1 MATIKR
7 SEKSV
12 ALRVAILETG
22 KPPGDM
28 AQRYGSYPQMFETLL
43 EADGLG
49 FRSYDVQAGDW
60 PAPGG
65 FDALLITGSSAG
77 AYDPLPWIA
86 PLKAFLNDARAT
98 PMVGICFGHQIMAEA
113 FGGHVEKS
121 AKGWG
126 VGLNRYTVLE
136 REPWMDGAPDFAIP
150 ASHQDQVIALPP
162 GARVIAASDF
172 TPYAALAYGDKPA
185 ISFQGHPE
193 FAPAYAEALIENRRG
208 TRFSE
213 AQADAAVTSLA
224 QPNDRE
230 RVGRWIVDFL
240 QSATHP

>member
-1 MATIKR
+1 
-7 SEKSV
+7 V
-12 ALRVAILETG
+12 ALRVAILEVG
-22 KPPGDM
+22 APPGDM

-43 EADGLG
+43 KADGLG
-49 FRSYDVQAGDW
+49 FRTYDVTADEWPGAGD
-60 PAPGG
+60 
-65 FDALLITGSSAG
+65 FDALLITGSAAG

-86 PLKAFLNDARAT
+86 PLKAFLNEARAK

-136 REPWMDGAPDFAIP
+136 REPWMDAAAEFAIP
-150 ASHQDQVIALPP
+150 ASHQDQVTALPP

-172 TPYAALAYGDKPA
+172 TPYAALAYADGPA

-213 AQADAAVTSLA
+213 AQADAAVASLE

-230 RVGRWIVDFL
+230 RVGRWIVGFL
-240 QSATHP
+240 KSTPPLTKSK

>member
-1 MATIKR
+1 MT
-7 SEKSV
+7 
-12 ALRVAILETG
+12 RVAILETG

-43 EADGLG
+43 GADGLS
-49 FRSYDVQAGDW
+49 FRTYDVPAGEW
-60 PAPGG
+60 PEPGD
-65 FDALLITGSSAG
+65 FDALLITGSAAG
-77 AYDPLPWIA
+77 AYDPLPWIE
-86 PLKAFLNDARAT
+86 PLKIFLNAAKDK
-98 PMVGICFGHQIMAEA
+98 PMVGVCFGHQIMAEA

-126 VGLNRYTVLE
+126 VGLNRYAVLE
-136 REPWMDGAPDFAIP
+136 RESWMDAAPEFAIP
-150 ASHQDQVIALPP
+150 ASHQDQVTALPP

-172 TPYAALAYGDKPA
+172 TPFAALAYTDKPA

-208 TRFSE
+208 TRFTD
-213 AQADAAVTSLA
+213 AQADAAVQSLE

-230 RVGRWIVDFL
+230 RVGRWIVSFL
-240 QSATHP
+240 EQAAAPN